1 MITVAVLAKEKAHFD
16 LLITQYNRLPVHFR
30 WFESGEQFLEHK
42 NFDEWQVVWV
52 IGKSFKWVE
61 ETLALLNERQIEIPI
76 ICSTPEPKQDQR
88 QLFWQLKVREII
100 PWPVHRQEL
109 EFLIKSYD
117 EIFAPTDEQEKYAFQ
132 GSLEFINGVDL
143 LRTFTKATSTGVLYL
158 HWAERKGR
166 IEFKNGQIINAVY
179 RQMDPLTAVLIMAS
193 WDHGF
198 AFFKEDLF
206 LSKRSIMLTND
217 QILAECL
224 DYSKET
230 KNLLSAF
237 KNPDKLYYPH
247 PELNYEEFGPN
258 ERKIL
263 REMRKGKSITMLME
277 SYEGDLNFILK
288 KLKNWADQQF
298 ILPEN
303 QYLRIKQQI
312 EEQENASGIKRL
324 MQKLLGKKEIE
335 SLVEEPVGENETKD
349 QTDAPVLE
357 HKFARKDILQEIQN
371 RLEGMF

>member
-30 WFESGEQFLEHK
+30 WFESGEHFLEHK

-76 ICSTPEPKQDQR
+76 VCSTPEPKQDQR

-109 EFLIKSYD
+109 EFLIKSYN

-158 HWAERKGR
+158 HWSERKGR
-166 IEFKNGQIINAVY
+166 IEFKNGQIVNAVY
-179 RQMDPLTAVLIMAS
+179 HQMDPLTAVLIMAS
-193 WDHGF
+193 WEHGF
-198 AFFKEDLF
+198 AFFKEDQF
-206 LSKRSIMLTND
+206 VSKRMIMLTNE
-217 QILAECL
+217 QIFKECS
-224 DYSKET
+224 DYKKET
-230 KNLLSAF
+230 QRLLSTIT
-237 KNPDKLYYPH
+237 NPNTLYYPH

-263 REMRKGKSITMLME
+263 REMRKGKSITMLAE
-277 SYEGDLNFILK
+277 SYEGDINFILK

-298 ILPEN
+298 ILPEE
-303 QYLRIKQQI
+303 QYLQIKEQI

-324 MQKLLGKKEIE
+324 MQKLFGKKEIE
-335 SLVEEPVGENETKD
+335 NISEEPERESEDKV
-349 QTDAPVLE
+349 ASSVLE
-357 HKFARKDILQEIQN
+357 YRFARKDILQEIQN
-371 RLEGMF
+371 RLEDMF